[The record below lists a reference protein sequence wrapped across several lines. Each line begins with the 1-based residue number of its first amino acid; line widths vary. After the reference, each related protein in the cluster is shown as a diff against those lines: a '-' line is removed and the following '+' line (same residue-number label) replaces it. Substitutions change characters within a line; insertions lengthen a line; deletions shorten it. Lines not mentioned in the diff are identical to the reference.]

1 MEFRTVVMMAQMGE
15 LMQEDIIADGLGKAD
30 QIEVEIDVAEGGAA
44 APVGGIVLD
53 GHAIVAEAVSFGKE
67 TELDGEQGAGL
78 IAEYLH
84 KSLHE
89 GGGEGRTVGDTRI
102 MHLLAGDGAVKA
114 EIKATG
120 ELDIFHEGRTDGNA
134 ERTGGIRQ
142 DTEGT
147 RDSRRMLR
155 RRYITDEN
163 NLGKEG
169 PHHCPVMNGGYG
181 HAVLFGLTQALS
193 LTADSREH
201 PVTLPEEEFHPV
213 IIPHQPR
220 DGDGDATDGMYPDA

>member
-89 GGGEGRTVGDTRI
+89 GGGEGRTVGGTRI

-134 ERTGGIRQ
+134 ERG
-142 DTEGT
+142 
-147 RDSRRMLR
+147 SRRMLR
-155 RRYITDEN
+155 RRDITDEN

>member
-89 GGGEGRTVGDTRI
+89 GGGEGRTVGGTRI
-102 MHLLAGDGAVKA
+102 MHFLAGQRTVKTQ
-114 EIKATG
+114 IKTAG
-120 ELDIFHEGRTDGNA
+120 ELDILHKRRTDGNA
-134 ERTGGIRQ
+134 EWG
-142 DTEGT
+142 
-147 RDSRRMLR
+147 SRRMLR
-155 RRYITDEN
+155 RRDITDEN